1 MKKPLIALTL
11 DYENSKDYSQYPW
24 YAIRENYFTSIE
36 DTGGIGVGI
45 PHNIKD
51 IIIKKVPN

>member
-11 DYENSKDYSQYPW
+11 DYETSKGYSKYPW

-36 DTGGIGVGI
+36 ETVGDRSR
-45 PHNIKD
+45 NTA
-51 IIIKKVPN
+51 